1 MTPASPALKQHF
13 LTLDG
18 LRGVAA
24 LTVMVMHRGRWF
36 YEPGGF
42 LGHAYLAVDFFFL
55 LSGFVVAFAYE
66 DRLRSGMTFLK
77 FARLRLVR
85 LYPLIFLGMMI
96 GGLWAWAQY
105 AFDLPGS
112 RQSGDIGLGLLKSL
126 LMIPTIGRN
135 PAGIFPLNGPAWSLF
150 FEIAINLL
158 YAASLRWMRLRWVI
172 AVVAVSGLALVG
184 YATTGDIDV
193 GPTPATFWGGFARTA
208 FGFYGGVLLYRLMR
222 MRKLPTVGAP
232 IWALG
237 LVLLLV
243 FTTHNLGALNGL
255 FDMICL
261 LVIFPVVLVLGA
273 HAADGRWDAV
283 NRVSGALSYPVYVL
297 HYPLYMVI
305 GGLLIKAG
313 GPLPTPWQGLVS
325 GGLVVAISWAALKFY
340 DEPLRAWLATSAFK
354 SWRRAPSAAAG

>member
-1 MTPASPALKQHF
+1 MTPAPKQHF
-13 LTLDG
+13 LALDG

-36 YEPGGF
+36 YAPGGF
-42 LGHAYLAVDFFFL
+42 IGHAYLAVDFFFL

-96 GGLWAWAQY
+96 GGLWAMAQY

-112 RQSGDIGLGLLKSL
+112 RQSGNIGLGLLKSL
-126 LMIPTIGRN
+126 LLIPTIGKN
-135 PAGIFPLNGPAWSLF
+135 PAGIFPLNGPTWSLF
-150 FEIAINLL
+150 FEIAINLA

-172 AVVAVSGLALVG
+172 AVIAVSGLALVG
-184 YATTGDIDV
+184 YAITGDIDV

-222 MRKLPTVGAP
+222 MRRLPTIGAP
-232 IWALG
+232 VWVLG
-237 LVLLLV
+237 LALLAV
-243 FTTHNLGALNGL
+243 FTTHHFGAWNGL
-255 FDMICL
+255 FDLLCL
-261 LVIFPVVLVLGA
+261 FVVFPAVLVLGA
-273 HAADGRWDAV
+273 NAADGRWDAV
-283 NRVSGALSYPVYVL
+283 NRISGALSYPVYVL

-305 GGLLIKAG
+305 GGLLLKAG
-313 GPLPTPWQGLVS
+313 VYLHPPVQGLVA
-325 GGLVVAISWAALKFY
+325 GGLVLASSWAALKFY
-340 DEPLRAWLATSAFK
+340 DEPLRAWLATTAFK
-354 SWRRAPSAAAG
+354 PSKKPAPSAAAG